1 MPIFAFMRGYKQA
14 WEERDDARFA
24 ALFTDDGRYQN
35 TPFDEQRGHA
45 ALRAYWQRVKL
56 QQDVHLNYEI
66 LGATPA
72 DGLAH
77 WHTTY
82 QVASE
87 ELFAIWAASA
97 GTHLPRRMPGDPLP
111 RMVLDGVLRAEFE
124 PDGRCRVCRIWWHS
138 QPQPV

>member
-14 WEERDDARFA
+14 WEERDEARFA
-24 ALFTDDGRYQN
+24 ALFVDDGVYHN
-35 TPFDEQRGHA
+35 TPFAQQRGHA

-56 QQDVHLNYEI
+56 QQDVAVDYEV
-66 LGATPA
+66 LAAGAEA
-72 DGLAH
+72 GMAH
-77 WHTTY
+77 WRTTY

-87 ELFAIWAASA
+87 ELFAVWAASA
-97 GTHLPRRMPGDPLP
+97 GTHLPPRQPGDALP

-138 QPQPV
+138 RPDPG